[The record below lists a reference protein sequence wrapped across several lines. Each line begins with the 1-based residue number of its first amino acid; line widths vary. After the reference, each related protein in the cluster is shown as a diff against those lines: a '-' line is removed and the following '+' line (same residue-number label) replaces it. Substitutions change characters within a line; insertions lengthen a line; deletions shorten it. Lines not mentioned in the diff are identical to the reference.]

1 MDQPE
6 PQPGTLPDEK
16 PVNDPGIMPR
26 DRSEKRSGGRAR
38 AFPKEKPTT
47 SAPKQADEKT
57 GEQYNLSGD
66 FRGAVINIKSTIVSA
81 AEVKE
86 IENQPPEPGDP
97 PYLGLQYFDEND
109 AGRFFGR
116 EQLTARIAN
125 RLHDTRFLAIIGAS
139 GSGKSS
145 VVRAGVIPALR
156 RGEPLADGSLPPTTG
171 NRWDYRIF
179 TPTSH
184 PLEALAAALQRDAET
199 VASIA
204 ALQQEL
210 AQEPRALGLAARRL
224 IVQGGGQNLLLV
236 IDQFEEAFSLS
247 HNPDENRAFFDN
259 LLEATDAHDPQP
271 VTVVLVLR
279 ADFYA
284 QLAQHDRLRERV
296 SQNQEFIGAMS
307 RDELFE
313 AIVKPAALGNWK
325 IQEGMVELMLD
336 DVGDEP
342 GALPL
347 LSHALLETWKRRR
360 GRTLTLSGY
369 TESGGVRGAIAKT
382 AESVFQQR
390 LTPEQRPIARMIFIR
405 LAELG
410 DDSLDTRRRAA
421 FSELITRATDE
432 PTINAVLKILTDARL
447 VVTEVVPPTETKV
460 VEVAHEALI
469 REWPTLRQWLDQD
482 RQGLILHRQLTDDV
496 NEWIRLD
503 RDSGALY
510 RGARLKQ
517 TLDWAVDNESG
528 LSLQE
533 QEFLDLSRKNAEE
546 EAARSLRLARAARIQ
561 RLLVSLSVVLG
572 LFLVAFLIYSSGL
585 FAASARMDGIYNLAV
600 APIGWIDS
608 GGVHQTKANPAGEA
622 LGNTV
627 YRILKE
633 ELAQNEPSILV
644 GADGEKIKNKPLKID
659 PVPGDNASE
668 KIAAASQ
675 LAAQLNAQ
683 MLVFGN
689 IDNRTDPPQL
699 TLEFWI
705 TPTLG
710 YHFEDIQGNYQVGQ
724 PIPLDDPQN
733 PGLSIEPE
741 LRSQAGVFAW
751 LAIGLNRV
759 QLGQSQQAL
768 QAFDQAANFDSNSAV
783 VQFFIGQE
791 NLFLASQQ
799 QDVETHQQ
807 AAQAAFE
814 AAIQSDPGYYKAY
827 VGAAGVYFQRAQDL
841 NAAAQN
847 ADGSLDA
854 SKIAQSS
861 QLADRAVI
869 SYTQALQFHNG
880 SGAIDLQVENGARI
894 GLGNSLRLKAEI
906 AEITQ
911 DLPQARQ
918 DISQA
923 IQTLEATIQP
933 LTQANQRRLLT
944 QAYEAL
950 GIAYQLNGY
959 FSELTADS
967 TESKTFYQ
975 KSAGYY
981 DQCIAQANGS
991 PDRIIKNEIVQKH
1004 CIPFRQQVQ
1013 QRIDFLN
1020 GG

>member
-1 MDQPE
+1 MSPPRKTEESADAHKPDKNSTGDE
-6 PQPGTLPDEK
+6 PHQTGDLK
-16 PVNDPGIMPR
+16 
-26 DRSEKRSGGRAR
+26 
-38 AFPKEKPTT
+38 
-47 SAPKQADEKT
+47 SAPSSSQANESSGDRYE
-57 GEQYNLSGD
+57 LSGD

-81 AEVKE
+81 AEAKE

-109 AGRFFGR
+109 ASRFFGR
-116 EQLTARIAN
+116 EQLTAQIAN
-125 RLHDTRFLAIIGAS
+125 RLHNTHFLAIIGAS

-145 VVRAGVIPALR
+145 VVRAGVIPTLQ
-156 RGEPLADGSLPPTTG
+156 RGEPMADGSLPPTAG
-171 NRWDYRIF
+171 NRWDFRVF
-179 TPTSH
+179 TPTVH
-184 PLEALAAALQRDAET
+184 PLEALGAALQRDAET

-204 ALQQEL
+204 SLQQEL
-210 AQEPRALGLAARRL
+210 AQESRTLGLAARRL
-224 IVQGGGQNLLLV
+224 LAQGGSQNLLLV
-236 IDQFEEAFSLS
+236 VDQFEEAFTLC
-247 HNPDENRAFFDN
+247 HNPDERRAFFDN
-259 LLEATDAHDPQP
+259 LLAATDPDDSQP
-271 VTVVLVLR
+271 VTVILVLR

-284 QLAQHDRLRERV
+284 QLAQHDHLRERV

-307 RDELFE
+307 RAELFD

-325 IQEGMVELMLD
+325 IQEGLVDLMLD

-390 LTPEQRPIARMIFIR
+390 LSPEQRPIARMIFIR

-421 FSELITRATDE
+421 FSELITRSTDE

-496 NEWIRLD
+496 NEWIRLA
-503 RDSGALY
+503 RDPGALY

-517 TLDWAVDNESG
+517 IQDWAINNDSQ
-528 LSLQE
+528 LSMQE
-533 QEFLDLSRKNAEE
+533 QEFLDASRKNAEE
-546 EAARSLRLARAARIQ
+546 EAARSLRLARAARVQ
-561 RLLVSLSVVLG
+561 RLLLALSGLLG

-608 GGVHQTKANPAGEA
+608 KGVHQGKANPAGQT
-622 LGNTV
+622 LGSTV
-627 YRILKE
+627 YRILQE
-633 ELAQNEPSILV
+633 ELTQNEPSILV
-644 GADGEKIKNKPLKID
+644 GADGVKIKNRPLKID

-668 KIAAASQ
+668 KIAAASKIAGQ
-675 LAAQLNAQ
+675 INAQ

-689 IDNRTDPPQL
+689 IDNRTNPPQL

-710 YHFEDIQGNYQVGQ
+710 YQFEDIQGNYQVGQ

-733 PGLSIEPE
+733 PGLAIEPE

-751 LAIGLNRV
+751 LAIGLNRA

-768 QAFDQAANFDSNSAV
+768 QAFNQAAKLDSNSAV

-799 QDVETHQQ
+799 PDPASFQQ
-807 AAQAAFE
+807 AAQKAFE
-814 AAIQSDPGYYKAY
+814 ASIQDDPDYYKSY
-827 VGAAGVYFQRAQDL
+827 VGAAGVYFQRAQGL
-841 NAAAQN
+841 RSAAQN
-847 ADGSLDA
+847 ADGSFDNSIL
-854 SKIAQSS
+854 AQAQ

-869 SYTQALQFHNG
+869 SYTQALQLDKGNT
-880 SGAIDLQVENGARI
+880 AIDLQVENGARI
-894 GLGNSLRLKAEI
+894 GLGNSYRLKAEI
-906 AEITQ
+906 TEINQ

-918 DISQA
+918 EIEQA
-923 IQTLEATIQP
+923 IQTLETTLQP
-933 LTQANQRRLLT
+933 LSQAGQARLLT

-959 FSELTADS
+959 FSELSSDNA
-967 TESKTFYQ
+967 ESKTYYQ
-975 KSAGYY
+975 QSASYY

-991 PDRIIKNEIVQKH
+991 SDRVIKNEIVQKH
-1004 CIPFRQQVQ
+1004 CVPYRQEVQ